1 MIRTLSFIAVVS
13 FVLAII
19 CIASATAIV
28 GGPFLID
35 DAGRFHRTTWDDA
48 QVVRRQIL
56 RTAAPHETLPPV
68 SAS

>member
-1 MIRTLSFIAVVS
+1 MIRTLSLIAVVS
-13 FVLAII
+13 FVLAVI

-35 DAGRFHRTTWDDA
+35 ETGRFHRTTWDDA
-48 QVVRRQIL
+48 EVVPRQIL
-56 RTAAPHETLPPV
+56 RTAAPHEAAVTT